1 MDETDD
7 GLGAKWDEISTKPV
21 VYYLV
26 IPGLRAGQWLVL
38 VGYDDQE
45 EKCESP
51 MNERRGTSR
60 AEGELPN
67 TIEHLI
73 LSLVVSMTCSD

>member
-1 MDETDD
+1 MDVSRRTGYRNPLKMDETDD
-7 GLGAKWDEISTKPV
+7 GLGAKWDEISTKAV
-21 VYYLV
+21 AYYLV

-51 MNERRGTSR
+51 MNER
-60 AEGELPN
+60 
-67 TIEHLI
+67 
-73 LSLVVSMTCSD
+73 

>member
-21 VYYLV
+21 AYYLV
-26 IPGLRAGQWLVL
+26 IPRLRAGQWLVL

-51 MNERRGTSR
+51 MNER
-60 AEGELPN
+60 
-67 TIEHLI
+67 
-73 LSLVVSMTCSD
+73 